1 MNKTYFSFGVVLGMI
16 FIFVLTFIFFWCIKN
31 ELLNNFYIL
40 GNELNKTTDINQTL
54 SVLISENK
62 LISAKDFFGFYLSYY
77 NNFIIIL
84 SCIIGVFSIVSFF
97 YIKNKSE
104 DINEE
109 IKIQTKEHLEKMID
123 LKKTIK
129 EVTDNSARDIID
141 RMEKLEKDVEKLKN
155 FEELSKEDITKE
167 LDKNN

>member
-1 MNKTYFSFGVVLGMI
+1 MNKTHFSFGVVLGMI
-16 FIFVLTFIFFWCIKN
+16 FMFVLTFIFFWCIKN

-84 SCIIGVFSIVSFF
+84 SCIIGGFSIISFV
-97 YIKNKSE
+97 YIRSKNE
-104 DINEE
+104 EE
-109 IKIQTKEHLEKMID
+109 IKIQTREYLESNID
-123 LKKTIK
+123 IKNTIE
-129 EVTDNSARDIID
+129 EVNNNSVKDIMD
-141 RMEKLEKDVEKLKN
+141 RIEKLEEDVENLKDS
-155 FEELSKEDITKE
+155 EEYKNVKEDISKE
-167 LDKNN
+167 LNSKN

>member
-1 MNKTYFSFGVVLGMI
+1 MNKIHFLFSFVSAIL
-16 FIFVLTFIFFWCIKN
+16 FIFALTFIFFWCIKN

-84 SCIIGVFSIVSFF
+84 SCIIGAFGIVSFF
-97 YIKNKSE
+97 YIKNKSA
-104 DINEE
+104 DINEG

-155 FEELSKEDITKE
+155 FEELSKEYITKE
-167 LDKNN
+167 LKIV